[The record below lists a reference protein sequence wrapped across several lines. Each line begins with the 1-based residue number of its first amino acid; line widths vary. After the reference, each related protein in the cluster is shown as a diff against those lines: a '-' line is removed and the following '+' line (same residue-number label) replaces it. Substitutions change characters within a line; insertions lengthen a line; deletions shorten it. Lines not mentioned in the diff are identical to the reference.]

1 MDLDKGDSLAHLAVV
16 NGSIALDHIFQA
28 DPLLASK
35 VNNKNEMPVDIFC
48 FYNAGEIIRKGAE
61 SQYIKTA
68 ITLMDYLP
76 DNISAKTGYELLKI
90 LYSFNEPL
98 KSKYINK
105 VCSAIVNVSQL
116 MGQSLFQYTLLEVYA
131 AKNDPVIIRALL
143 SQSKGENI
151 NHQHGENKLS
161 ALHLALAKEVNSDDE
176 KTARRAVVKL
186 LIENGADLDIADS
199 NGVTCRQ
206 LMEQLADSTM
216 MPWVAKK
223 Y

>member
-1 MDLDKGDSLAHLAVV
+1 L
-16 NGSIALDHIFQA
+16 QA

-35 VNNKNEMPVDIFC
+35 VNNRNEMPVDIFC
-48 FYNAGEIIRKGAE
+48 FYNAGEIIRKG
-61 SQYIKTA
+61 SGSPFIKTA

-76 DNISAKTGYELLKI
+76 DKISAKTGYELLKI
-90 LYSFNEPL
+90 LYAIDETL

-105 VCSAIVNVSQL
+105 VCSAMGNVSQL

-131 AKNDPVIIRALL
+131 AKNDPIIIQALL
-143 SQSKGENI
+143 SQGKDENI

-161 ALHLALAKEVNSDDE
+161 ALHLALAKEANSDEE
-176 KTARRAVVKL
+176 KAARSAVVKL

-199 NGVTCRQ
+199 AGVTCRH
-206 LMEQLADSTM
+206 LLEQLADSTM
-216 MPWVAKK
+216 APWIGKI